1 MVLLVDTPAK
11 PERPSMS
18 ESVPGSPN
26 QELLRRLSYL
36 SRGDDSGAEDGAEE
50 EAVVEEYS
58 STEVKALPTP
68 HYHLQKWF
76 PDDPSSI
83 PKETQQLWLD
93 RPSTPLIDP
102 DCFARRRN
110 FVVSDV
116 HVLLVNSDNEE
127 RRRLKLSLEALG
139 YVVSGAASF
148 PVAQRL
154 LREHAGDYHA
164 NPNPKPKP
172 KPKHKPDAK
181 PKPKPPLTRTL
192 TLTLARR
199 LPRRARRPQAAR
211 TGRARAP
218 LGRVGGS
225 AYGVRRPALMG
236 ARRRRAQGG
245 RLHRDRRRGGR
256 LAAAAR
262 GRGTADEA
270 WRDQCAE

>member
-1 MVLLVDTPAK
+1 
-11 PERPSMS
+11 MS

-154 LREHAGDYHA
+154 LREHAGDCHA
-164 NPNPKPKP
+164 NPKP
-172 KPKHKPDAK
+172 
-181 PKPKPPLTRTL
+181 
-192 TLTLARR
+192 
-199 LPRRARRPQAAR
+199 
-211 TGRARAP
+211 
-218 LGRVGGS
+218 
-225 AYGVRRPALMG
+225 
-236 ARRRRAQGG
+236 
-245 RLHRDRRRGGR
+245 
-256 LAAAAR
+256 
-262 GRGTADEA
+262 
-270 WRDQCAE
+270 

>member
-11 PERPSMS
+11 PESPSKS

-36 SRGDDSGAEDGAEE
+36 SRGDDRGAEDGAEE
-50 EAVVEEYS
+50 DAVVEEYS

-68 HYHLQKWF
+68 HYRLQKWF

-93 RPSTPLIDP
+93 RASTPLIDP

-116 HVLLVNSDNEE
+116 HVLLVNSDNDE
-127 RRRLKLSLEALG
+127 RLRLKLSLEALG

-164 NPNPKPKP
+164 NPNPHPHPKP
-172 KPKHKPDAK
+172 GPNPNPNPRPRPTPTPTPTPT
-181 PKPKPPLTRTL
+181 PKPHPHPHPHQATTTPCSSTTSCAHRACPRTS
-192 TLTLARR
+192 RPCGR
-199 LPRRARRPQAAR
+199 LRTRRASTCSR
-211 TGRARAP
+211 
-218 LGRVGGS
+218 GRVAS
-225 AYGVRRPALMG
+225 PRSRRSPSS
-236 ARRRRAQGG
+236 
-245 RLHRDRRRGGR
+245 
-256 LAAAAR
+256 
-262 GRGTADEA
+262 
-270 WRDQCAE
+270 

>member
-1 MVLLVDTPAK
+1 
-11 PERPSMS
+11 MS

-164 NPNPKPKP
+164 VLVD
-172 KPKHKPDAK
+172 HK
-181 PKPKPPLTRTL
+181 L
-192 TLTLARR
+192 
-199 LPRRARRPQAAR
+199 
-211 TGRARAP
+211 
-218 LGRVGGS
+218 
-225 AYGVRRPALMG
+225 
-236 ARRRRAQGG
+236 RAQGVPA
-245 RLHRDRRRGGR
+245 HRSAVW
-256 LAAAAR
+256 AAPHTACVDLLSWAR
-262 GRGTADEA
+262 GVAALKEVAFIVTADEVGA
-270 WRDQCAE
+270 SPPLHEAAVLLSIGET

>member
-11 PERPSMS
+11 PESPSKS

-116 HVLLVNSDNEE
+116 HMLLVNSDNEE
-127 RRRLKLSLEALG
+127 RRRLRLSLEALG
-139 YVVSGAASF
+139 YACYWQGAHGGVARASGRCWQDAFEFWGWSNLVCTHRADLRQAIERMPMGRPPRGFIQAIAAASE
-148 PVAQRL
+148 V
-154 LREHAGDYHA
+154 
-164 NPNPKPKP
+164 
-172 KPKHKPDAK
+172 
-181 PKPKPPLTRTL
+181 
-192 TLTLARR
+192 
-199 LPRRARRPQAAR
+199 AR
-211 TGRARAP
+211 T
-218 LGRVGGS
+218 
-225 AYGVRRPALMG
+225 
-236 ARRRRAQGG
+236 
-245 RLHRDRRRGGR
+245 RD
-256 LAAAAR
+256 
-262 GRGTADEA
+262 
-270 WRDQCAE
+270 

>member
-1 MVLLVDTPAK
+1 
-11 PERPSMS
+11 MS

-139 YVVSGAASF
+139 
-148 PVAQRL
+148 
-154 LREHAGDYHA
+154 
-164 NPNPKPKP
+164 
-172 KPKHKPDAK
+172 
-181 PKPKPPLTRTL
+181 
-192 TLTLARR
+192 
-199 LPRRARRPQAAR
+199 
-211 TGRARAP
+211 
-218 LGRVGGS
+218 
-225 AYGVRRPALMG
+225 
-236 ARRRRAQGG
+236 
-245 RLHRDRRRGGR
+245 
-256 LAAAAR
+256 
-262 GRGTADEA
+262 
-270 WRDQCAE
+270 

>member
-11 PERPSMS
+11 PESPSKS

-68 HYHLQKWF
+68 HYHLQNWF

-154 LREHAGDYHA
+154 LREHAGDCHA
-164 NPNPKPKP
+164 NPNPEPNPKP
-172 KPKHKPDAK
+172 N
-181 PKPKPPLTRTL
+181 PKPNRKP
-192 TLTLARR
+192 
-199 LPRRARRPQAAR
+199 
-211 TGRARAP
+211 
-218 LGRVGGS
+218 
-225 AYGVRRPALMG
+225 
-236 ARRRRAQGG
+236 
-245 RLHRDRRRGGR
+245 
-256 LAAAAR
+256 
-262 GRGTADEA
+262 
-270 WRDQCAE
+270 